1 MWLCLPSRA
10 GCSGVVGVLQQLLG
24 SMRDRGATAAVVE
37 CTAAAVAEG
46 SADWVQPNIVV
57 VTNTGDNP
65 AELQMFESKQVRRLT
80 AGCDGT
86 KF

>member
-1 MWLCLPSRA
+1 
-10 GCSGVVGVLQQLLG
+10 VVGLLQQLLG
-24 SMRDRGATAAVVE
+24 GMRDRGATAAVVE

-65 AELQMFESKQVRRLT
+65 AELQMFDSKQVSWLT
-80 AGCDGT
+80 AGCYAIGNCQVLDVQG
-86 KF
+86 FG